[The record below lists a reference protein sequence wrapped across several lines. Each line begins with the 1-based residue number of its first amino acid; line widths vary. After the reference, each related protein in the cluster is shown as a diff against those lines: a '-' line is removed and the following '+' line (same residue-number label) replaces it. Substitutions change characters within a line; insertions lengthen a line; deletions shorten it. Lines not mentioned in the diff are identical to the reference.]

1 MTGRKAPLTF
11 TRAYLHHL
19 FKSGEMLGM
28 TIATMV
34 NVAFINQ
41 LMADIRGAIDAGD
54 YPAFKDE
61 FLGRYYA
68 GTLAK

>member
-1 MTGRKAPLTF
+1 
-11 TRAYLHHL
+11 
-19 FKSGEMLGM
+19 
-28 TIATMV
+28 MV

-41 LMADIRGAIDAGD
+41 LMADIRTAIDAGD
-54 YPAFKDE
+54 YSAFKDE